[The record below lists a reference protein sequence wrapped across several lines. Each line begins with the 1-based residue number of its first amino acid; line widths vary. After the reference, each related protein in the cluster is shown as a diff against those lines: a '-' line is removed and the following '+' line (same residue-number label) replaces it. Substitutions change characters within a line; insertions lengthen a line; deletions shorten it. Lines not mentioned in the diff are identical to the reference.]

1 MNQAIC
7 EAIRNRAVLEFYY
20 DGQNRI
26 VEPHAHGLSTAGNNV
41 LRCYQIEGGSIS
53 GKVPGWKLMDVSKIK
68 SLKKTERRFSR
79 PRPDY
84 KKNDRGMTK
93 IYCEL

>member
-20 DGQNRI
+20 NSQKRI
-26 VEPHAHGLSTAGNNV
+26 VEPHAHGLSTAGNSV
-41 LRCYQIEGGSIS
+41 LRCYQIGGGSNS
-53 GKVPGWKLMDVSKIK
+53 GQVPAWKMMTVSKII
-68 SLKKTERRFSR
+68 SLRETGRNFSA
-79 PRPDY
+79 PRPGY
-84 KKNDRGMTK
+84 KKGDRGMIE

>member
-7 EAIRNRAVLEFYY
+7 EAIRNRAILEFYY

-26 VEPHAHGLSTAGNNV
+26 VEPHAHGLSTAGNSV
-41 LRCYQIEGGSIS
+41 LRCYQIGGGSNS
-53 GKVPGWKLMDVSKIK
+53 GQVPAWKMMTVNEIT
-68 SLKKTERRFSR
+68 SLRETESNFSG
-79 PRPDY
+79 PRPGY
-84 KKNDRGMTK
+84 KKGDRDMIK